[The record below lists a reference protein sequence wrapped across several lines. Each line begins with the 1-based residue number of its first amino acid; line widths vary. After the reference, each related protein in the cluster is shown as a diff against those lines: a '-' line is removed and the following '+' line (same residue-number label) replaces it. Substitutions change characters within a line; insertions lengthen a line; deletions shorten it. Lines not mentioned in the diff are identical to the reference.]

1 MRATGFA
8 VVLAATQPGQAYLMG
23 RAALPFTNAA
33 YRKVVPPAVQ
43 TSACTAAM
51 ALGKGHRALGK
62 IPDAL
67 QAPACIG
74 GMVSTLDELGSCVE
88 ACLRN
93 GTDLCCTEW
102 TSLDK

>member
-33 YRKVVPPAVQ
+33 YREVVPPAVQ
-43 TSACTAAM
+43 TSACTTTIV
-51 ALGKGHRALGK
+51 GHRAVGK

-74 GMVSTLDELGSCVE
+74 GVVSTLDELSSCVE

>member
-1 MRATGFA
+1 MRATGLA
-8 VVLAATQPGQAYLMG
+8 VVLAVTQPGQAYLMG
-23 RAALPFTNAA
+23 RAALPSTNAA
-33 YRKVVPPAVQ
+33 YREVVPPALQ
-43 TSACTAAM
+43 TSACTNAIV
-51 ALGKGHRALGK
+51 GHRAIGK

-74 GMVSTLDELGSCVE
+74 GVVSTLDELGSCVE

-102 TSLDK
+102 TSLAK

>member
-33 YRKVVPPAVQ
+33 YREVVPPAVQ
-43 TSACTAAM
+43 TSACTTAIGR
-51 ALGKGHRALGK
+51 ALGKGGF
-62 IPDAL
+62 PDAF
-67 QAPACIG
+67 QTPACIG
-74 GMVSTLDELGSCVE
+74 GVVSTLNELSSCVE

-102 TSLDK
+102 TSLAK

>member
-1 MRATGFA
+1 MRATGLA

-33 YRKVVPPAVQ
+33 YREVVPPAVQ
-43 TSACTAAM
+43 TSACTTAV
-51 ALGKGHRALGK
+51 GHRAVGK

-67 QAPACIG
+67 QTPACIG
-74 GMVSTLDELGSCVE
+74 GMVSTLDELDSCLE
-88 ACLRN
+88 ACLHN
-93 GTDLCCTEW
+93 GTGLFWDEW

>member
-23 RAALPFTNAA
+23 RAALPLTNAA
-33 YRKVVPPAVQ
+33 YREVVPPAVQ
-43 TSACTAAM
+43 TSACTTAIV
-51 ALGKGHRALGK
+51 GHRAVGK

-74 GMVSTLDELGSCVE
+74 GVVSTLDELGSCVE

-102 TSLDK
+102 TSLAK

>member
-1 MRATGFA
+1 MRASGFA

-23 RAALPFTNAA
+23 RAALPFTNTA
-33 YRKVVPPAVQ
+33 YREVVPPAVQ
-43 TSACTAAM
+43 TSACTTAI
-51 ALGKGHRALGK
+51 LGHRAVGK

-74 GMVSTLDELGSCVE
+74 GVVSTLDELGSCME

-102 TSLDK
+102 TSLAK

>member
-1 MRATGFA
+1 MRASGFA

-33 YRKVVPPAVQ
+33 YREVITPAVQ
-43 TSACTAAM
+43 TSACTTAIV
-51 ALGKGHRALGK
+51 GHRAVGK

-74 GMVSTLDELGSCVE
+74 GVVSTLDELGSCVG

-102 TSLDK
+102 TSLAK